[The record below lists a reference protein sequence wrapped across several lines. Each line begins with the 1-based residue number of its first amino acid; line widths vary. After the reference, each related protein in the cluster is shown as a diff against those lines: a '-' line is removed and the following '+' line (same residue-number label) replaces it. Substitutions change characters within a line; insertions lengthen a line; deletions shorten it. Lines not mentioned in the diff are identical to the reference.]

1 MDGRAVALAIPLFFL
16 LIGFELAADRK
27 RRRRGEEPLYRFA
40 DSISSLSC
48 GVGQQVLQ
56 TLFLTTLGV
65 LTYGFVWEHARLFEL
80 SPGSLLTWVVAFVAV
95 DLCYWVYHWASH
107 RVNFFWA
114 MHVVHHSS
122 EEYNLSTALRQ
133 SWLTNLTSW
142 VFYLPVALLGAP
154 PQVFVLCL
162 TLNIL
167 YQFWIHTRTI
177 GKLGP
182 FEWVF
187 NTPSHHRVHHGID
200 PEYIDKNYA
209 GVFIL
214 WDRLFKTFVEERAE
228 PSYGTVKPLNSFNP
242 FWANVEL
249 FAHLASMSRR
259 TRRLSDKLLVWLKP
273 PEWQPAD
280 LGGVV
285 TVPPVDK
292 ATRVKYRTASR
303 GRAAGYVVGQF
314 ALAAAILFALL
325 WQSASLG
332 ALELLSGSALI
343 MTALAVWG
351 GLLEGKRW
359 AAPLE
364 LARLVGLAAAAAYLV
379 ARGPLWLGATG
390 AALAIGSLLWLLS
403 VKSDRRSLAPA

>member
-16 LIGFELAADRK
+16 LIGFELVADRK
-27 RRRRGEEPLYRFA
+27 RKRRGQEPLYRFA

-56 TLFLTTLGV
+56 TLFLNALGAV
-65 LTYGFVWEHARLFEL
+65 TYLFVWEHARLLDL
-80 SPGSLLTWVVAFVAV
+80 SQGSPLTWVAAFVLV

-142 VFYLPVALLGAP
+142 IFYLPAALLGVP
-154 PQVFVLCL
+154 PFVFVLCL

-167 YQFWIHTRTI
+167 YQFWIHTRLV

-182 FEWVF
+182 LELVF

-200 PEYIDKNYA
+200 PEYIDKNYG
-209 GVFIL
+209 GVFIV

-228 PSYGTVKPLNSFNP
+228 PSYGTVKPLSSFNP

-249 FAHLASMSRR
+249 FVHLAKMSQR
-259 TRRLSDKLLVWLKP
+259 TRKVSDKILVWLKP
-273 PEWQPAD
+273 PEWQPED

-292 ATRVKYRTASR
+292 ATRVKHGAAAR
-303 GRAAGYVVGQF
+303 GRVSRYIVGQF
-314 ALAAAILFALL
+314 AVVTVIVFALL

-332 ALELLSGSALI
+332 MAELSLGSALVLC
-343 MTALAVWG
+343 ALAVWG
-351 GLLEGKRW
+351 GLLEAKRW
-359 AAPLE
+359 AVPMEVLRL
-364 LARLVGLAAAAAYLV
+364 LALAGAAAYLV
-379 ARGPLWLGATG
+379 SRGPVWVG
-390 AALAIGSLLWLLS
+390 AAGAAVATASAFWLLS
-403 VKSDRRSLAPA
+403 VKAERRTLAPT

>member
-16 LIGFELAADRK
+16 LIGFELVADRK

-56 TLFLTTLGV
+56 TLFLNALGAA
-65 LTYGFVWEHARLFEL
+65 TYLFVWEHARLADL
-80 SPGSLLTWVVAFVAV
+80 SQGSPLTWVAAFVLV

-142 VFYLPVALLGAP
+142 IFYLPAALLGVP
-154 PQVFVLCL
+154 PFVFVLCL

-167 YQFWIHTRTI
+167 YQFWIHTRLV

-182 FEWVF
+182 LELVF

-200 PEYIDKNYA
+200 PEYIDKNYG
-209 GVFIL
+209 GVFIV

-228 PSYGTVKPLNSFNP
+228 PSYGTVKPLSSFNP
-242 FWANVEL
+242 FWANLEL
-249 FAHLASMSRR
+249 FVHLAKMSRR
-259 TRRLSDKLLVWLKP
+259 TRRLSDKILVWLKP
-273 PEWQPAD
+273 PEWQPED

-285 TVPPVDK
+285 TVPSVDK
-292 ATRVKYRTASR
+292 ATPCEARR
-303 GRAAGYVVGQF
+303 GRARPR
-314 ALAAAILFALL
+314 LAVHRGPVRGGHRDRLRA
-325 WQSASLG
+325 
-332 ALELLSGSALI
+332 
-343 MTALAVWG
+343 ALAVRVAGRG
-351 GLLEGKRW
+351 GASRSGPRW
-359 AAPLE
+359 CSVRSRCGAGCSRRSVGRFPPRLCGCSRWQARLRTSFRAAPCGSAWP
-364 LARLVGLAAAAAYLV
+364 ARPW
-379 ARGPLWLGATG
+379 RRPL
-390 AALAIGSLLWLLS
+390 
-403 VKSDRRSLAPA
+403 RSGCCP